1 MTNAFHPRTRALLVA
16 AGLAPVELA
25 ALDHAP
31 RHAPPPFGALGFG
44 LVGPSGTGKTWT
56 VVQWLGRRVD
66 EVVRAQ
72 PDPTRAKLIWVDGE
86 VGRDRRIAWVNWHD
100 EADLLIRNRNDRT
113 WAERRAGWWE
123 DVPLLVLDDLGRE
136 RVDGRGCPARA
147 VLNRVIDHRY
157 RNRLGLIWT
166 SNLDSQ
172 EALAGFYG
180 EALASRMVGTWPPAL
195 AEGQDMRLFPVE
207 DLKAVAGGER

>member
-1 MTNAFHPRTRALLVA
+1 MTTFHPRTRALLAA

-31 RHAPPPFGALGFG
+31 RHAAPAFGARGFG
-44 LVGPSGTGKTWT
+44 LVGPTGTGKTWT

-72 PDPTRAKLIWVDGE
+72 PDPSRAKLIWVEGDRA
-86 VGRDRRIAWVNWHD
+86 RDRRIAWVNWHD
-100 EADLLIRNRNDRT
+100 AADLLIRNRKDST

-136 RVDGRGCPARA
+136 RVEGRGCPARA
-147 VLNRVIDHRY
+147 VLNRVLDHRH
-157 RNRLGLIWT
+157 RHRMALIWT

-172 EALAGFYG
+172 EALDGFYG
-180 EALASRMVGTWPPAL
+180 EALASRLVGTWPPAQ
-195 AEGQDMRLFPVE
+195 AEGQDMRLFGAE